1 MDKIIR
7 CGVCGLGR
15 IGWHFHLPAI
25 SKTSGLTLA
34 AVADPLAERL
44 TEAQQTFGVKHTFT
58 DWKDMADRE
67 LIDLAVIASPTI
79 FHREQCEYF
88 ISKGIDVFCDKPMA
102 LDLAEAEAMAD
113 FAKKHQRKLMV
124 YQPHRLTGTAI
135 KAKELI
141 ASGKL
146 GRIYQIRRNCYSFVQ
161 RNDWQAFLSQG
172 GGMLNNYGAHFID
185 QLLFVGGDKKVTN
198 LRCVTERL
206 LSAGDA
212 EDFVAVAMRGE
223 SGILYRM
230 DINMAHPLPGAE
242 MEISG
247 TAGSAVFQ
255 NNVWKIKYC
264 EKLSEISATI
274 DMAAPGR
281 RYPAKEQNFIEEE
294 AVNPAVNSSDW
305 YVYCRDYFGG
315 NAAPFVPLSETLE
328 VMRILKE
335 CRESARVFGDQR
347 AK

>member
-1 MDKIIR
+1 MDKTIR

-25 SKTSGLTLA
+25 SKTPGLTLA

-44 TEAQQTFGVKHTFT
+44 AEAQQTFGVEHTFT
-58 DWKDMADRE
+58 DWKAMANTN

-79 FHREQCEYF
+79 FHKEQCEF
-88 ISKGIDVFCDKPMA
+88 FMNAGIDVFCDKPMA
-102 LDLAEAEAMAD
+102 LDLAEAESMAD
-113 FAKKHQRKLMV
+113 FAQKHQRKLMV

-135 KAKELI
+135 KAREII

-161 RNDWQAFLSQG
+161 RNDWQAFLAQG

-185 QLLFVGGDKKVTN
+185 QLLYIGGDKQVTD
-198 LRCVTERL
+198 LRCITERL

-212 EDFVAVAMRGE
+212 EDFVAVDMRGK

-230 DINMAHPLPGAE
+230 DINMAHPLPGNE

-247 TAGSAVFQ
+247 TLGSAVFR
-255 NNVWKIKYC
+255 NNLWQIKYC
-264 EKLSEISATI
+264 EQLSTVSTARN
-274 DMAAPGR
+274 MAAPGR

-294 AVNPAVNSSDW
+294 AVNPEVNSSNW
-305 YVYCRDYFGG
+305 YLYCRDYFNGD
-315 NAAPFVPLSETLE
+315 AAPFVPLAETLE

-335 CRESARVFGDQR
+335 CRSSAQLFT
-347 AK
+347 K